1 MEGPVAGNEACR
13 ALSECEEH
21 VRIRGQ
27 EGKENDGGRSRE
39 RGWGRLIVAA
49 HLFFL
54 TPPSPSPLEAHRRF
68 PPALSS
74 PSSLLRPS
82 PFRQAH
88 SRQRIPLEVRPFFL
102 DFFRFFSWY
111 LPCIR
116 PPSSRSRDPFRLLI
130 YRTYYHPYSILNRL
144 RDYLAILPSTRLL
157 YSTHLYS
164 PFTTSTGPRSSSSFS
179 CFGFR

>member
-130 YRTYYHPYSILNRL
+130 YRTYHQPLLDTESFERLSRDFAIDPSPLFDPPLLTLHYINR
-144 RDYLAILPSTRLL
+144 AS
-157 YSTHLYS
+157 
-164 PFTTSTGPRSSSSFS
+164 
-179 CFGFR
+179 